1 MDESSFEKKLTE
13 CPVCLNEEPATFWNV
28 INGDSDPDLKDRLLR
43 KQVHQQV
50 CSNCGHTFILQHP
63 LLYLEPSR
71 RLMIY
76 CHAGLPAADIQG
88 RQAALPAPAGWTLR
102 LAADYN
108 QLIEKIHLS
117 DHCCDDRIME
127 LVKLAVLR
135 QQAANAVNAGSG
147 QGDES
152 EDHPEP
158 GMEDDV
164 RPFKTLYFLTADD
177 HILRF
182 MALDQDEQ
190 WLSFDLDSTAYLNT
204 EQLLAGRLEDNTARW
219 QTIGGDYAAEWLH
232 RLAAEP

>member
-1 MDESSFEKKLTE
+1 MDESSFEKKPAE
-13 CPVCLNEEPATFWNV
+13 CPVCLNEESFTFWNI

-43 KQVHQQV
+43 KQIHRQV

-76 CHAGLPAADIQG
+76 CHAGLPAADIRS

-102 LAADYN
+102 LAEDYN

-117 DHCCDDRIME
+117 DHHCDDRIME

-135 QQAANAVNAGSG
+135 QQAANAMNDGAGRE
-147 QGDES
+147 DEA
-152 EDHPEP
+152 EDRPEP
-158 GMEDDV
+158 DMEDDV

-177 HILRF
+177 HLLRF

-204 EQLLAGRLEDNTARW
+204 ERLLDGRLEDGAAKW
-219 QTIGGDYAAEWLH
+219 QVIGSDYAAEWLR
-232 RLAAEP
+232 RLAEEP